1 MDEFKVEIEKI
12 VKKLIS
18 SKVEAQAL
26 DDLEDQYSMNL
37 DSLVKT
43 FSAKYIEKDEV
54 KRVMRN
60 MDRSIKLIRE
70 SVFGNQAAQVYID
83 E

>member
-37 DSLVKT
+37 D
-43 FSAKYIEKDEV
+43 
-54 KRVMRN
+54 
-60 MDRSIKLIRE
+60 
-70 SVFGNQAAQVYID
+70 
-83 E
+83 